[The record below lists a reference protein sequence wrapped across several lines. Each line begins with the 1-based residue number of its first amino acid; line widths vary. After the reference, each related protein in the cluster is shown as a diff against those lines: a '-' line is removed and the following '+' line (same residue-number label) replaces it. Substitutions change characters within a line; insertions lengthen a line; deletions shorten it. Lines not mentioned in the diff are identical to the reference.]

1 MPAAAVFEEE
11 ITQVFH
17 EYGIGPVDELAALAL
32 DQQQVGSHQFLEVK
46 AECCLRYG
54 QLLNECRGS
63 QSGFATL
70 NDQPEYIETGFL
82 TQCEKSSNC
91 ISVIH
96 SSNYME
102 IKMTS
107 V

>member
-1 MPAAAVFEEE
+1 MSATTVFEEE
-11 ITQVFH
+11 ITQVFYQ
-17 EYGIGPVDELAALAL
+17 YGVGPVDELAALAL

-54 QLLNECRGS
+54 QLLDECRGR

-70 NDQPEYIETGFL
+70 NDQAEYIETGFL
-82 TQCEKSSNC
+82 TQCEKSGNC

-96 SSNYME
+96 TSNYME